1 MDPFG
6 WSSAANVPT
15 SVPAVRSM
23 ENVKPHFDVI
33 ADSVDATAEDIK
45 PNEPGPA
52 PSIAAVGIAPA
63 GAAATDNNFITEAG
77 KWFS

>member
-1 MDPFG
+1 MFR
-6 WSSAANVPT
+6 SAFTTLLFQENHLPA
-15 SVPAVRSM
+15 SVM
-23 ENVKPHFDVI
+23 N

-52 PSIAAVGIAPA
+52 PSIAAIGIAPA

-77 KWFS
+77 KWPSRLQNQR